1 MKTAERFLLNVPDSW
16 TELDLTGTALAKA
29 RAAALAETGDPR
41 EQAAVNDMFRQGREI
56 SRAARDHG
64 ALFASGTASMYDD
77 GLFMGY
83 AMVFAVHLPP
93 GQEMTL
99 PVLSAQ
105 LGVSAANRKAP
116 ADRVITS
123 VVVPEVGRVA
133 RVTGTEET
141 PLTADVTVK
150 LLTMHTMMPVPGG
163 ERDYL
168 VVTCASPNLP
178 LKDEVYEL
186 FDAIC
191 GTFRFVS
198 ADGEVLGLRS

>member
-16 TELDLTGTALAKA
+16 TDIELSGAALAEA
-29 RAAALAETGDPR
+29 RAAALAQTDNPR
-41 EQAAVNDMFRQGREI
+41 ERAAINDMFRQGREI

-64 ALFASGTASMYDD
+64 ALFASGTAALYDD
-77 GLFMGY
+77 GLFMAY
-83 AMVFAVHLPP
+83 AMVFAVSTPE

-105 LGVSAANRKAP
+105 LGVSAANGRAP
-116 ADRVITS
+116 ADRVISS

-133 RVTGTEET
+133 RITGTEET
-141 PLTADVTVK
+141 PLTADVSVK
-150 LLTMHTMMPVPGG
+150 LLTMHTMMPVPGTTR
-163 ERDYL
+163 EYL

-178 LKDEVYEL
+178 LKDEAYEL

-191 GTFRFVS
+191 GTFRFLS
-198 ADGEVLGLRS
+198 SDGEVLGL